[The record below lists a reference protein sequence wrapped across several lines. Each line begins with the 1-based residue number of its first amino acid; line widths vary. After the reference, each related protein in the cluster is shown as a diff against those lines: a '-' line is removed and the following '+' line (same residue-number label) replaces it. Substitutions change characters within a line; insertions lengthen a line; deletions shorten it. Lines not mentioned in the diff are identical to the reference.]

1 MAGRNRNYLQLTKQ
15 VTELCGNHNLTDC
28 MVIGTSPSFNI
39 NIPSHTDGR
48 GARFTLFEELQKD
61 IPQINL

>member
-1 MAGRNRNYLQLTKQ
+1 
-15 VTELCGNHNLTDC
+15 
-28 MVIGTSPSFNI
+28 MVIGTSLSLNI
-39 NIPSHTDGR
+39 NIPSHTYGR